1 MGKRTESI
9 VEIGIGEWGD
19 DNEIVKG
26 RERVFSC
33 VKGRV
38 SSGLKNRR
46 L

>member
-26 RERVFSC
+26 RERELGKRKSE
-33 VKGRV
+33 
-38 SSGLKNRR
+38 
-46 L
+46 